1 MKKIML
7 NEEYYWCSKDEYIEV
22 SEEIALFFEKCK
34 KKEHSEKEKIR
45 RHKAYYSLDVDNG
58 IEKQVLHPPRTPEE
72 IYIANEEEQERYM
85 AIMQLPEVQMRR
97 YYAYHYQ
104 ELKMTEI
111 AKIEGV
117 SVKAISKTIDK
128 AEKNIEKILQRG
140 FKKC

>member
-1 MKKIML
+1 MKKIIL
-7 NEEYYWCSKDEYIEV
+7 NEEYYWHSKEEYIEV
-22 SEEIALFFEKCK
+22 SDEIAAVFEEDRKR
-34 KKEHSEKEKIR
+34 KEAYERKQR
-45 RHKAYYSLDVDNG
+45 RYKATNSLDADNG
-58 IEKQVLHPPRTPEE
+58 IEKAVLYPPKTPEE
-72 IYIANEEEQERYM
+72 IYIENEEEQERYR

-97 YYAYHYQ
+97 YYAFHYQ